1 MENSCLNLDL
11 GATSYEN
18 AMDIQSK
25 FQALVRW
32 KKLTNIL
39 LTLEHPHIITIGKTG
54 SNKDIKISQEA
65 ISDANVQIV
74 RTNRGGKVTYH
85 GPGQLIVY
93 PIINLRELNLGPQK
107 YIFKIEE
114 TIIRTLNKFGVKGG
128 RSVGDHGVWVKDA
141 KIAAIGVK
149 ISQGI
154 SSHGF
159 SINLNPNLSYFDFI
173 VPCGIPDKSVCSLD
187 SLGVTTID
195 SNYFK
200 DTLIKNFSSVFDLSI
215 KTCSPDEIKHMYN
228 IKHNITCT

>member
-1 MENSCLNLDL
+1 MGNSCLNLDL
-11 GATSYEN
+11 GTISYEN
-18 AMDIQSK
+18 AMDVQSK
-25 FQALVRW
+25 LHDLIRW

-65 ISDANVQIV
+65 ISDARVQVV
-74 RTNRGGKVTYH
+74 RANRGGKVTYH
-85 GPGQLIVY
+85 GPGQLIAY

-114 TIIRTLNKFGVKGG
+114 TIIRTLNEFGVKGD
-128 RSVGDHGVWVKDA
+128 RSVGNHGVWVDDA

-173 VPCGIPDKSVCSLD
+173 VPCGIPDKSVCSLH
-187 SLGVTTID
+187 SLGITTID
-195 SNYFK
+195 SNYFR
-200 DTLIKNFSSVFDLSI
+200 DILLKNFSSVFDLSI
-215 KTCSPDEIKHMYN
+215 KTCFPDEIKHMS
-228 IKHNITCT
+228 II